1 MKVNIEMDNILS
13 EMNDVKPLANSI
25 IERTESGA
33 VNSNTHPHKL
43 FSVLLLIV
51 NLYRIFTA
59 LGVDLKVIVF
69 FLKNLWELGARFM
82 DCHLIFYV
90 EI

>member
-1 MKVNIEMDNILS
+1 MNIEMDNILS
-13 EMNDVKPLANSI
+13 EMNDSKPLANSI
-25 IERTESGA
+25 SERTESAA

-59 LGVDLKVIVF
+59 LGVDLKVIVL
-69 FLKNLWELGARFM
+69 FLKNL
-82 DCHLIFYV
+82 
-90 EI
+90 